1 MLKLLDRANEWRS
14 NQITQDPCFT
24 NPSVRISGVR
34 RNGSSIV
41 KLAGT
46 DKWLN
51 LIANIGVLVGIVFL
65 AYEIQQNTIA
75 TQLEVASSFQ
85 SSFSEV
91 EMLIAVDSEFA
102 ELLFNA
108 RIGAE
113 INPQEQFRIATFYG
127 NVLRTWQNV
136 HFQYLS
142 DSLDVEIW
150 RGEMARFAQ
159 ILSEDR
165 GLREHWRLNQNH
177 YSQKFNE
184 LIKNSLSDLTS
195 S

>member
-1 MLKLLDRANEWRS
+1 M
-14 NQITQDPCFT
+14 
-24 NPSVRISGVR
+24 
-34 RNGSSIV
+34 

-51 LIANIGVLVGIVFL
+51 LVANIGVLVGIVFL
-65 AYEIQQNTIA
+65 AYEIQQNTVA

-113 INPQEQFRIATFYG
+113 LSPQEQFRIAVFYG

-136 HFQYLS
+136 HFQYLA
-142 DSLDVEIW
+142 DSLDVEMW
-150 RGEMARFAQ
+150 RGEMTRFTQ
-159 ILSEDR
+159 ILSEDK
-165 GLREHWRLNQNH
+165 GLREHWRLSQNH
-177 YSQKFNE
+177 YSQNFNE
-184 LIKNSLSDLTS
+184 LIRNSLSDLPS